1 MYHLCMKNKSGGRRD
16 NQQYKA
22 FMVFYILLK
31 LTDKDHPLE
40 TKTIQAVLDCFGIQ
54 AAPLSIQ
61 RDIHHLEELLSNET
75 FVDREE
81 DFVDLLYS
89 DEVQENKGT
98 ETERRL
104 FPFDGIDGE
113 EIAEQL
119 KLNYLV
125 EFDGSKSNLS
135 GNRGFKMS
143 KRPYTTMDLE
153 LLIEAINSMRTI
165 SQKKADHLTEVVKSL
180 ANIYEFNLLS
190 TNAFVPDR
198 KDVPRDGVY
207 ESFPQIQQAIKNNKQ
222 ISFFYMRYAFENG
235 AITLQK
241 SNSRRMIS
249 PIRIIYN
256 NGVYY
261 TAGIV
266 EKKTKKEAK
275 IETRIFRIDKMRLVR
290 VEEQDRAEQVH
301 MEEMNLENFSKR
313 SFNMFKGT
321 KRKVTIKFVKILLDT
336 MIERFDPADESVTY
350 WQIDEN
356 HFAVKGD
363 VEISDQF
370 FSWITGFRK
379 KAEIVQPKVVRD
391 EMQRFLLDISEKYM
405 K

>member
-1 MYHLCMKNKSGGRRD
+1 
-16 NQQYKA
+16 
-22 FMVFYILLK
+22 MVFYILLK

-104 FPFDGIDGE
+104 FPFDGIEGE
-113 EIAEQL
+113 EIVDQL

-190 TNAFVPDR
+190 TNAFVPNR

-222 ISFFYMRYAFENG
+222 ISFFYMRYDFLDG
-235 AITLQK
+235 VITLQK
-241 SNSRRMIS
+241 SKGRRVIS

-256 NGVYY
+256 SGVYY
-261 TAGIV
+261 VAGIV
-266 EKKTKKEAK
+266 EKKTKKEKTA
-275 IETRIFRIDKMRLVR
+275 ETRIFRIDKMRFVS
-290 VEEQDRAEQVH
+290 VEEQDRLEQVY
-301 MEEMNLENFSKR
+301 MEEMNLEDFSKR

-321 KRKVTIKFVKILLDT
+321 KRKVTIKFIKILLDT
-336 MIERFDPADESVTY
+336 MIERFDPEDESVTY
-350 WQIDEN
+350 RQIDEN
-356 HFAVKGD
+356 HFAVTAD
-363 VEISDQF
+363 LEVSDQF
-370 FSWITGFRK
+370 FSWVAGFRNK
-379 KAEIVQPKVVRD
+379 VEIIQPKVVRD
-391 EMQRFLLDISEKYM
+391 EMEKFLSDTLEKYR
-405 K
+405 

>member
-1 MYHLCMKNKSGGRRD
+1 MKNKSGGRRD

-119 KLNYLV
+119 KLNYFV

-235 AITLQK
+235 TITLQK
-241 SNSRRMIS
+241 SNSRRTIS

-275 IETRIFRIDKMRLVR
+275 TETRIFRIDKMRLVR
-290 VEEQDRAEQVH
+290 VEEQDRVEQVH
-301 MEEMNLENFSKR
+301 MEEMNLEDFSKR

-336 MIERFDPADESVTY
+336 MIERFDPDDESVTY
-350 WQIDEN
+350 QQIDEN
-356 HFAVKGD
+356 HFAVRAD

-379 KAEIVQPKVVRD
+379 KAEIIQPKVVRD
-391 EMQRFLLDISEKYM
+391 EMQRFLLDISEKYT

>member
-61 RDIHHLEELLSNET
+61 RDIQHLRELLSNES
-75 FVDREE
+75 FVEKE
-81 DFVDLLYS
+81 DDFMDLLYS
-89 DEVQENKGT
+89 EAVQDTKGI
-98 ETERRL
+98 ETTRRV
-104 FPFDGIDGE
+104 FPFEGIDGE
-113 EIAEQL
+113 EIANQVR
-119 KLNYLV
+119 LNYSV

-207 ESFPQIQQAIKNNKQ
+207 DSFPQIQQAIKNNKQ
-222 ISFFYMRYAFENG
+222 ISFFYMRYTFVDGN
-235 AITLQK
+235 ITLQK
-241 SNSRRMIS
+241 SKSRRMIS
-249 PIRIIYN
+249 PIRVIYN

-261 TAGIV
+261 VAGFV
-266 EKKTKKEAK
+266 ERKTKKEATV
-275 IETRIFRIDKMRLVR
+275 EVRIFRIDKMRFVK
-290 VEEQDRAEQVH
+290 VEEQDRVEQVYL
-301 MEEMNLENFSKR
+301 EEMNLEDFSKR

-336 MIERFDPADESVTY
+336 MIERFDPNDESVVY
-350 WQIDEN
+350 RQLDEN
-356 HFAVKGD
+356 HYTVTAD
-363 VEISDQF
+363 VEVSDQF
-370 FSWITGFRK
+370 FSWVAGFRK
-379 KAEIVQPKVVRD
+379 KMEIIQPKVVRD
-391 EMQRFLLDISEKYM
+391 EMEKFLSDIVEKYT

>member
-104 FPFDGIDGE
+104 FPFDGIEGE
-113 EIAEQL
+113 EIVDQL

-190 TNAFVPDR
+190 TNAFVPNR

-222 ISFFYMRYAFENG
+222 ISFFYMRYDFLDG
-235 AITLQK
+235 VITLQK
-241 SNSRRMIS
+241 SKGRRVIS

-256 NGVYY
+256 SGVYY
-261 TAGIV
+261 VAGIV
-266 EKKTKKEAK
+266 EKKTKKEKTA
-275 IETRIFRIDKMRLVR
+275 ETRIFRIDKMRFVS
-290 VEEQDRAEQVH
+290 VEEQDRLEQVY
-301 MEEMNLENFSKR
+301 MEEMNLEDFSKR

-321 KRKVTIKFVKILLDT
+321 KRKVTIKFIKILLDT
-336 MIERFDPADESVTY
+336 MIERFDPEDESVTY
-350 WQIDEN
+350 RQIDEN
-356 HFAVKGD
+356 HFAVTAD
-363 VEISDQF
+363 LEVSDQF
-370 FSWITGFRK
+370 FSWVAGFRNK
-379 KAEIVQPKVVRD
+379 VEIIQPKVVRD
-391 EMQRFLLDISEKYM
+391 EMEKFLSDTLEKYR
-405 K
+405 

>member
-1 MYHLCMKNKSGGRRD
+1 MKNKSGGRRD

-104 FPFDGIDGE
+104 FPFDGIEGE
-113 EIAEQL
+113 EIVDQL

-190 TNAFVPDR
+190 TNAFVPNR

-222 ISFFYMRYAFENG
+222 ISFFYMRYDFLDG
-235 AITLQK
+235 VITLQK
-241 SNSRRMIS
+241 SKGRRVIS

-256 NGVYY
+256 SGVYY
-261 TAGIV
+261 VAGIV
-266 EKKTKKEAK
+266 EKKTKKEKTA
-275 IETRIFRIDKMRLVR
+275 ETRIFRIDKMRFVS
-290 VEEQDRAEQVH
+290 VEEQDRLEQVY
-301 MEEMNLENFSKR
+301 MEEMNLEDFSKR

-321 KRKVTIKFVKILLDT
+321 KRKVTIKFIKILLDT
-336 MIERFDPADESVTY
+336 MIERFDPEDESVTY
-350 WQIDEN
+350 RQIDEN
-356 HFAVKGD
+356 HFAVTAD
-363 VEISDQF
+363 LEVSDQF
-370 FSWITGFRK
+370 FSWVAGFRNK
-379 KAEIVQPKVVRD
+379 VEIIQPKVVRD
-391 EMQRFLLDISEKYM
+391 EMEKFLSDTLEKYR
-405 K
+405 

>member
-1 MYHLCMKNKSGGRRD
+1 MYHLCMNNRPGGRRD

-40 TKTIQAVLDCFGIQ
+40 TKTIQTVLDCFGIQ

-61 RDIHHLEELLSNET
+61 RDIHHLEELLSNES

-81 DFVDLLYS
+81 DSVDLLYS
-89 DEVQENKGT
+89 EDVQENKGT

-113 EIAEQL
+113 EIADQL

-180 ANIYEFNLLS
+180 ANIYEFNLLD

-207 ESFPQIQQAIKNNKQ
+207 ESFPQIQQAIKDNKQ
-222 ISFFYMRYAFENG
+222 ISFFYMRYAFADG
-235 AITLQK
+235 TITLQK
-241 SNSRRMIS
+241 SKGRRVIS

-256 NGVYY
+256 HGVYY
-261 TAGIV
+261 VAGIV
-266 EKKTKKEAK
+266 EKKMKKGHTP
-275 IETRIFRIDKMRLVR
+275 ETRIFRIDKMRFVK
-290 VEEQDRAEQVH
+290 VEEQDRAEQVYI
-301 MEEMNLENFSKR
+301 EEMNLKEFSKR

-336 MIERFDPADESVTY
+336 MIERFDPEDESVTY
-350 WQIDEN
+350 RQIDEN
-356 HFAVKGD
+356 HFAVTAD
-363 VEISDQF
+363 VEVSDQF
-370 FSWITGFRK
+370 FSWVAGFRNK
-379 KAEIVQPKVVRD
+379 VEIIQPKVVRD
-391 EMQRFLLDISEKYM
+391 EMEKFLSDTLEKYR
-405 K
+405 